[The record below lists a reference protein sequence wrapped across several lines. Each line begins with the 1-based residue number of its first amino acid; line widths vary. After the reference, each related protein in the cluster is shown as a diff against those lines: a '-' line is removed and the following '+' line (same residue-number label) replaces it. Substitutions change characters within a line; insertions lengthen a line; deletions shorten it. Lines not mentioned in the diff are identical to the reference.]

1 MMNDKMEAKIIEE
14 LQDLI
19 LYGGDTRFMLYALID
34 TLSKK
39 GVIDWEEYNN
49 IRAHEHIIVKGD
61 SNNETIHE

>member
-1 MMNDKMEAKIIEE
+1 MMNDTIKGMLDRFDE
-14 LQDLI
+14 LS
-19 LYGGDTRFMLYALID
+19 LYTGDTRFMLYALID

-49 IRAHEHIIVKGD
+49 IRAHEHIVVKGD